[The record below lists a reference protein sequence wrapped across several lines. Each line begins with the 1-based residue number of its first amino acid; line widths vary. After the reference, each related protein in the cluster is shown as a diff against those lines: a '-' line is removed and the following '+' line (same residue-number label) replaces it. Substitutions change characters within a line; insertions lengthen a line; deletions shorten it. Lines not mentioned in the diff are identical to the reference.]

1 VRGGGFS
8 QARVRLLKL
17 PCGGGRRSWGF
28 SLLPPGVGS
37 EGGGGC
43 EFAWVRD
50 SKVSVATW
58 EGMWGGDAGED
69 GGRVWFHGRELHAV
83 LWVGDDLLTGCED
96 GTVKVIQHL
105 ERQVSAT
112 SKGGGAWFECRAVTT
127 MEGDRHRQLGAPV
140 RCITVSG
147 KFDQALIF
155 GGGGKDTLHV
165 WRHRG
170 REGGEGGRREGE
182 GEGEGGDMLYCGHVC
197 GVESSHMPRY
207 MSLLSHQRS
216 PGESPR
222 P

>member
-1 VRGGGFS
+1 MLVRVFL

-28 SLLPPGVGS
+28 SLLPPGGGS
-37 EGGGGC
+37 ERGGGC

-50 SKVSVATW
+50 SKVAVATW
-58 EGMWGGDAGED
+58 EGMWGGDSNED
-69 GGRVWFHGRELHAV
+69 WERVWFHGRELHDV

-105 ERQVSAT
+105 ERQVSAE
-112 SKGGGAWFECRAVTT
+112 SKGGGAWFECRAAKT

-147 KFDQALIF
+147 ECQQALIF

-165 WRHRG
+165 WRHHG
-170 REGGEGGRREGE
+170 REGVGKRGEG

-197 GVESSHMPRY
+197 GVESNHMPRY

-216 PGESPR
+216 PGENLIP
-222 P
+222 